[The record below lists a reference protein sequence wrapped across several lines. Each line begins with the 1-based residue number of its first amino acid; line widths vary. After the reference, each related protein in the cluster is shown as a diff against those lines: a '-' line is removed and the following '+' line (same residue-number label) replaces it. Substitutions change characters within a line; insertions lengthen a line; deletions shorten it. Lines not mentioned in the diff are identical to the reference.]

1 MLITSHTDISH
12 IVGKDIGLMIRAFA
26 AVLEDDNSLVRRAA
40 LDLLLTSLRLD
51 SLAVKNARTDDRT
64 ILMRA
69 ACSVVLRRDL
79 ALNRRLY
86 TWLLGPEEGSEN
98 QSLYFRK
105 NALDLLKSTLEVCST
120 PCVFPDHI
128 TMVSKEE
135 MVNPSTEYS
144 ESRPFKIFV
153 SLLDKWEVGGP
164 LTEVLVYN
172 ALKAIERH
180 VELETESSED
190 VGP

>member
-1 MLITSHTDISH
+1 
-12 IVGKDIGLMIRAFA
+12 MIRAFA

-51 SLAVKNARTDDRT
+51 SLAVKNARAEDRT

-98 QSLYFRK
+98 QSLYLRQ
-105 NALDLLKSTLEVCST
+105 NALDLLKSTLEVYFK
-120 PCVFPDHI
+120 PCVIP
-128 TMVSKEE
+128 
-135 MVNPSTEYS
+135 NQ
-144 ESRPFKIFV
+144 
-153 SLLDKWEVGGP
+153 
-164 LTEVLVYN
+164 
-172 ALKAIERH
+172 
-180 VELETESSED
+180 
-190 VGP
+190 

>member
-1 MLITSHTDISH
+1 MLTNPPNRGTALNYLARRLPQLTPEEGIPTLHPRRTMLITSHTDISH

-51 SLAVKNARTDDRT
+51 SLAVKNARTEDRT

-86 TWLLGPEEGSEN
+86 SWLLGPDEGSGN

-105 NALDLLKSTLEVCST
+105 NALDLLKSTLEVCLAL
-120 PCVFPDHI
+120 CIFRDHI
-128 TMVSKEE
+128 ADRIKGR
-135 MVNPSTEYS
+135 NGQ
-144 ESRPFKIFV
+144 
-153 SLLDKWEVGGP
+153 SLHRVF
-164 LTEVLVYN
+164 
-172 ALKAIERH
+172 
-180 VELETESSED
+180 
-190 VGP
+190 

>member
-1 MLITSHTDISH
+1 MLIISHTDISN

-51 SLAVKNARTDDRT
+51 SLAVKNARAEDRT

-98 QSLYFRK
+98 QSLYLRK
-105 NALDLLKSTLEVCST
+105 NALDLLKSTLEVCFALYG
-120 PCVFPDHI
+120 FPNHI
-128 TMVSKEE
+128 T
-135 MVNPSTEYS
+135 NSTKG
-144 ESRPFKIFV
+144 RNGQ
-153 SLLDKWEVGGP
+153 SLRRVF
-164 LTEVLVYN
+164 
-172 ALKAIERH
+172 
-180 VELETESSED
+180 
-190 VGP
+190 

>member
-1 MLITSHTDISH
+1 
-12 IVGKDIGLMIRAFA
+12 MIRAFA

-51 SLAVKNARTDDRT
+51 SLAVKDARTEDRA

-86 TWLLGPEEGSEN
+86 SWLLGPEEGSEN

-105 NALDLLKSTLEVCST
+105 NALDLLKSTLEVCTKST
-120 PCVFPDHI
+120 SFLSHTTDGVKGRNGQSLRRVF
-128 TMVSKEE
+128 
-135 MVNPSTEYS
+135 
-144 ESRPFKIFV
+144 
-153 SLLDKWEVGGP
+153 
-164 LTEVLVYN
+164 
-172 ALKAIERH
+172 
-180 VELETESSED
+180 
-190 VGP
+190 

>member
-1 MLITSHTDISH
+1 MKPCLDHQILDISY

-51 SLAVKNARTDDRT
+51 SLAVRNARAEDRT

-86 TWLLGPEEGSEN
+86 TWLLGPEEGPEQ
-98 QSLYFRK
+98 QSLYLRK
-105 NALDLLKSTLEVCST
+105 NALDLLKSTLEVCSKLR
-120 PCVFPDHI
+120 VI
-128 TMVSKEE
+128 
-135 MVNPSTEYS
+135 
-144 ESRPFKIFV
+144 
-153 SLLDKWEVGGP
+153 P
-164 LTEVLVYN
+164 LTCNRRYKRKKWSTPLQSTLDLAPSRSSFRCWTSGKLVV
-172 ALKAIERH
+172 R
-180 VELETESSED
+180 
-190 VGP
+190 

>member
-1 MLITSHTDISH
+1 MEQLSTILPAGYHESPLKKVYKTLHRTTSADTTPPPDVSH
-12 IVGKDIGLMIRAFA
+12 IVGRDVGLMIRAFA

-51 SLAVKNARTDDRT
+51 GLAVKNARAEDRT

-98 QSLYFRK
+98 QSLYLRQ
-105 NALDLLKSTLEVCST
+105 NALDLLKSTLEVYFE
-120 PCVFPDHI
+120 PCVIP
-128 TMVSKEE
+128 
-135 MVNPSTEYS
+135 NQ
-144 ESRPFKIFV
+144 
-153 SLLDKWEVGGP
+153 
-164 LTEVLVYN
+164 
-172 ALKAIERH
+172 
-180 VELETESSED
+180 
-190 VGP
+190 

>member
-1 MLITSHTDISH
+1 MGQLSTTLPADYHESHPKKVPFILRPRRIILITSHTDISH

-51 SLAVKNARTDDRT
+51 SFAVKNARAEDRT

-105 NALDLLKSTLEVCST
+105 NALDLLKSTLEVCFT
-120 PCVFPDHI
+120 PYAFPSHI
-128 TMVSKEE
+128 TDGIKGR
-135 MVNPSTEYS
+135 NGQ
-144 ESRPFKIFV
+144 
-153 SLLDKWEVGGP
+153 SLHRVF
-164 LTEVLVYN
+164 
-172 ALKAIERH
+172 
-180 VELETESSED
+180 
-190 VGP
+190 

>member
-1 MLITSHTDISH
+1 
-12 IVGKDIGLMIRAFA
+12 MIRAFA

-51 SLAVKNARTDDRT
+51 SSAVKNARAEDRT

-105 NALDLLKSTLEVCST
+105 NALDLLKSTLEVGFR
-120 PCVFPDHI
+120 PCVFSNHI
-128 TMVSKEE
+128 TDSIKGR
-135 MVNPSTEYS
+135 NGQ
-144 ESRPFKIFV
+144 
-153 SLLDKWEVGGP
+153 SLHRVF
-164 LTEVLVYN
+164 
-172 ALKAIERH
+172 
-180 VELETESSED
+180 
-190 VGP
+190 